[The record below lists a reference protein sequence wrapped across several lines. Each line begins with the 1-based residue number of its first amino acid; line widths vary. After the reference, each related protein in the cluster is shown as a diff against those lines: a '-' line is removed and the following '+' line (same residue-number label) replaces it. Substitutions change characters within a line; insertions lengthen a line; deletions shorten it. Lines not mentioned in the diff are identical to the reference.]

1 MIKIWQ
7 QYFALSS
14 HPLIITS
21 ILGQQERKG
30 RTEILLSTDL
40 TWPLYPGLFL
50 FSITNIDLVVD
61 IIIITGFIRVFF
73 ILTYYHVMKLNIE
86 VELTLRVRCEG
97 FNIC

>member
-50 FSITNIDLVVD
+50 FSI
-61 IIIITGFIRVFF
+61 IITGFTRVYF
-73 ILTYYHVMKLNIE
+73 ILTYYHGMKLNMK
-86 VELTLRVRCEG
+86 VEFTLRVRCEG